1 MQPKWYLLSFTI
13 EKGKLQINNVID
25 MLFHLILHISFILFQ
40 IILVCPLRSN
50 SVSLKK
56 NKKRKTKKKPQK
68 DRYNILTNIAYQKK
82 KKTDGISATRKP
94 QQIVNFNNAITL
106 MFQVCNNIPVKGFMC
121 VTLKKYRLVSNVT
134 LRKILHKGGSESP
147 D

>member
-56 NKKRKTKKKPQK
+56 NKKRKTKKKTQK

-82 KKTDGISATRKP
+82 KKQMEFL
-94 QQIVNFNNAITL
+94 QQGNHN
-106 MFQVCNNIPVKGFMC
+106 K
-121 VTLKKYRLVSNVT
+121 
-134 LRKILHKGGSESP
+134 
-147 D
+147 